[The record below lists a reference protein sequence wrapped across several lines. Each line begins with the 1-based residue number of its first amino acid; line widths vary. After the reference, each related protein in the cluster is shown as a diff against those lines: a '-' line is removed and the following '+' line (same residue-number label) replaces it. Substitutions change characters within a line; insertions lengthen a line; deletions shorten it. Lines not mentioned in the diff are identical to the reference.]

1 MRKSTIAGIVLVG
14 VCALA
19 VASYFGTGWLVYSQ
33 LADVRSTCDKHRGNT
48 PDHFT
53 NVSNWPGEYDF
64 SPWFVPEY
72 ELVRFPSRQP
82 GVEIAAYYLKGEP
95 DAPAVI
101 VLDGIGG
108 CKQAQAALLPAG
120 MLWHHG
126 FNVLII
132 DLRDTGD
139 SSAENGYSGIGSDEY
154 LDALG
159 AWDWLTDKKGFDEK
173 RVGILGNS
181 LGAAS
186 VLIAFQQ
193 EPRVAAVAVNSP
205 FANLPQIIRE
215 QLVKNGFPAFFAPA
229 IVIMARIVEGE
240 DLLKYNPLD
249 AIRSAGHRPVFVI
262 HSTADETVD
271 VHHSQQLQAAAEEAG
286 VDATFWY
293 IDVAGHVQAP
303 GVYPEEFES
312 RITEFFARS
321 LNP

>member
-1 MRKSTIAGIVLVG
+1 
-14 VCALA
+14 
-19 VASYFGTGWLVYSQ
+19 
-33 LADVRSTCDKHRGNT
+33 
-48 PDHFT
+48 
-53 NVSNWPGEYDF
+53 
-64 SPWFVPEY
+64 
-72 ELVRFPSRQP
+72 
-82 GVEIAAYYLKGEP
+82 
-95 DAPAVI
+95 
-101 VLDGIGG
+101 
-108 CKQAQAALLPAG
+108 
-120 MLWHHG
+120 
-126 FNVLII
+126 
-132 DLRDTGD
+132 
-139 SSAENGYSGIGSDEY
+139 
-154 LDALG
+154 
-159 AWDWLTDKKGFDEK
+159 
-173 RVGILGNS
+173 
-181 LGAAS
+181 
-186 VLIAFQQ
+186 
-193 EPRVAAVAVNSP
+193 VAAVAVNSP